1 MRLIRDDFQ
10 NQKKNDSDNFQM
22 NVLEEPDDDTL
33 IIEFIHVDTSFV
45 NALRRILLSEIPTV
59 ALEHI
64 YMWNNTSIIHDEVLA
79 HRLGLIPI
87 QLDAR
92 YLDDIIT
99 HETPTTTNPTEILD
113 DENNNAGQ
121 EEFVPTDRN
130 TVVFRLAVS
139 CPHPPKSS
147 TTTTTGDRSRA
158 QSIDFEMGN
167 PNESLLDTDD
177 VVVQPNVDIET
188 AATEAAVLAGT
199 TKRSSTIPKVQY
211 SHDRPYTKHIY
222 SSDLIWVPQGD
233 QEETLPPVKPIHDD
247 ILIAKIRPGQAIEL
261 EAHGRKGI
269 GKDHAKF
276 SPVATASYRLMPQ
289 ITIVQPIYDQDA
301 EELVHVY
308 EPGVFDLIPTEAGI
322 DPPHTKIKAR
332 LINPYACTM
341 SRNYMR
347 HPILE
352 QSLRMTRLSDHF
364 IFSIESVGTY
374 RPGVLLAEAIRIL
387 QRKCHHV
394 VDLVKETT
402 TTTSNAVEH

>member
-1 MRLIRDDFQ
+1 
-10 NQKKNDSDNFQM
+10 
-22 NVLEEPDDDTL
+22 
-33 IIEFIHVDTSFV
+33 
-45 NALRRILLSEIPTV
+45 
-59 ALEHI
+59 
-64 YMWNNTSIIHDEVLA
+64 MWNNSSIIHDEVLA

-99 HETPTTTNPTEILD
+99 PVTANQNDILD
-113 DENNNAGQ
+113 DENNVSQ

-139 CPHPPKSS
+139 CPSGPK
-147 TTTTTGDRSRA
+147 TNTGVNDRSRA
-158 QSIDFEMGN
+158 QSIDFDMVHS
-167 PNESLLDTDD
+167 NEVDTDD
-177 VVVQPNVDIET
+177 VVVQPNPEIET
-188 AATEAAVLAGT
+188 AAMEAAILAGT
-199 TKRSSTIPKVQY
+199 TTRASTIPKVQY
-211 SHDRPYTKHIY
+211 AHDRPYTKHVY

-247 ILIAKIRPGQAIEL
+247 ILIAKLRPGQIIEL

-289 ITIVQPIYDQDA
+289 ITIVQPIYDKDA
-301 EELVHVY
+301 EELVYVY
-308 EPGVFDLIPTEAGI
+308 EPGVFDLVPAETGI
-322 DPPHTKIKAR
+322 DPPNTKVKAR

-352 QSLRMTRLSDHF
+352 QSIRMARLSDHF
-364 IFSIESVGTY
+364 IFSIESVGAY

-387 QRKCHHV
+387 QQKCHHV
-394 VDLVKETT
+394 IDLVNETT
-402 TTTSNAVEH
+402 ATTTNNIVGH

>member
-1 MRLIRDDFQ
+1 
-10 NQKKNDSDNFQM
+10 M

-64 YMWNNTSIIHDEVLA
+64 YMWNNSSIIHDEVLA

-99 HETPTTTNPTEILD
+99 PETLTSNQNEILD
-113 DENNNAGQ
+113 DDNNAGQ

-139 CPHPPKSS
+139 CPHPPKA
-147 TTTTTGDRSRA
+147 TTGDRSRA

-167 PNESLLDTDD
+167 PNELDSDD
-177 VVVQPNVDIET
+177 VVVQPNADIET
-188 AATEAAVLAGT
+188 TATEAALLAGT
-199 TKRSSTIPKVQY
+199 TRASTIPKVQY
-211 SHDRPYTKHIY
+211 AHDRPYTKHVY
-222 SSDLIWVPQGD
+222 SSDLVWVPQGD
-233 QEETLPPVKPIHDD
+233 QEESLPPVKPIHDD
-247 ILIAKIRPGQAIEL
+247 ILIAKLRPGQAIEL

-289 ITIVQPIYDQDA
+289 ITIVQPIYDSDA

-308 EPGVFDLIPTEAGI
+308 EPGVFDLVPIESGI
-322 DPPHTKIKAR
+322 DPPNTKVKAR
-332 LINPYACTM
+332 VINPYACTM

-352 QSLRMTRLSDHF
+352 KSIRMTRLSDHF
-364 IFSIESVGTY
+364 IFSIESVGAY

-394 VDLVKETT
+394 IDLVNETT
-402 TTTSNAVEH
+402 TTGTTTTATSTVVEH

>member
-1 MRLIRDDFQ
+1 
-10 NQKKNDSDNFQM
+10 M

-33 IIEFIHVDTSFV
+33 VIEFIHVDTSFV
-45 NALRRILLSEIPTV
+45 NALRRILLSEVPTV

-64 YMWNNTSIIHDEVLA
+64 YMWNNSSIIHDEVLA

-92 YLDDIIT
+92 YLDDIIPSQDAT
-99 HETPTTTNPTEILD
+99 MNPSHEILD
-113 DENNNAGQ
+113 DENNNASA

-139 CPHPPKSS
+139 CSHPPKS
-147 TTTTTGDRSRA
+147 TA
-158 QSIDFEMGN
+158 KSID
-167 PNESLLDTDD
+167 PNNNHHRHRNDMLDTDD
-177 VVVQPNVDIET
+177 VVVQPNVET
-188 AATEAAVLAGT
+188 EEAAATEATLLLAGT
-199 TKRSSTIPKVQY
+199 STRGGTIPKVQY
-211 SHDRPYTKHIY
+211 APDRPYTKHVN

-247 ILIAKIRPGQAIEL
+247 ILIAKLRPGQAIEL
-261 EAHGRKGI
+261 EAHGRKGV

-308 EPGVFDLIPTEAGI
+308 EPGVFDLVPTEVGI
-322 DPPHTKIKAR
+322 DPPHTKVKAR
-332 LINPYACTM
+332 VINPYACTM

-364 IFSIESVGTY
+364 IFSIESVGAY

-394 VDLVKETT
+394 IDLVNETMTTTSTT
-402 TTTSNAVEH
+402 TTNVISEH